1 MRNKKGYHIIHPIP
15 NEERFSSYYC
25 YYLFWVAVGYYLWK
39 KILTITG
46 YRFHPTDFELLHY
59 YLLNKNL
66 GRDSLVQAIAELED
80 ICGLEPWQLPGHSNI
95 QSGDHV
101 WYFFYRP
108 SFKYQN
114 GSRINRTTNEGY
126 WKPTGKPRVIMA
138 RDQDIEIG
146 KKRTLVFHKGRVNDN
161 IKMKTGWIMHEY
173 QLTATLPNQ
182 ATFVLCK
189 LKRKFGKAEVS
200 CIEEGQPSHYLPP
213 NLGNYIA
220 NNANQAEA
228 ARCLTANSDPNEM
241 LTQLEALN
249 DHEELE
255 HQSIEWWN
263 SYVGG
268 GFPKHDGSG
277 DFGTHGAENA
287 IPNHHLLTEITMGQE
302 VLQDQ
307 SGTNEQDIS
316 NLGDLGPGDERSN
329 QHKLVMDD
337 DGCNMPSNSENDTA
351 EDSVKMDLSTFAGP
365 STDEEVFAGLEA
377 LPEAQGNRI
386 GQMIDDWILDE
397 GIRNAFDNQCS
408 REEQNPTPITG
419 GCNLSFAPDA
429 LNIPRKRSR
438 TDYCYEGFGFDT
450 NQ

>member
-1 MRNKKGYHIIHPIP
+1 
-15 NEERFSSYYC
+15 
-25 YYLFWVAVGYYLWK
+25 
-39 KILTITG
+39 
-46 YRFHPTDFELLHY
+46 
-59 YLLNKNL
+59 
-66 GRDSLVQAIAELED
+66 
-80 ICGLEPWQLPGHSNI
+80 
-95 QSGDHV
+95 
-101 WYFFYRP
+101 
-108 SFKYQN
+108 
-114 GSRINRTTNEGY
+114 
-126 WKPTGKPRVIMA
+126 MA

-146 KKRTLVFHKGRVNDN
+146 KKRTLVFFKGRVNDN
-161 IKMKTGWIMHEY
+161 TKMKTSWIMHEY
-173 QLTATLPNQ
+173 ELTATLPNQ

-189 LKRKFGKAEVS
+189 LKRKFEKAEVS

-228 ARCLTANSDPNEM
+228 ARCLTANSNPNEM

-287 IPNHHLLTEITMGQE
+287 IPNIPMGQE

-316 NLGDLGPGDERSN
+316 NLGDLVPGDERSN
-329 QHKLVMDD
+329 QRKLVMDD

-377 LPEAQGNRI
+377 LPET
-386 GQMIDDWILDE
+386 MI
-397 GIRNAFDNQCS
+397 
-408 REEQNPTPITG
+408 
-419 GCNLSFAPDA
+419 
-429 LNIPRKRSR
+429 
-438 TDYCYEGFGFDT
+438 
-450 NQ
+450 